1 MFRETE
7 NSYSFSKKE
16 AFVIFREM
24 ELSWL
29 KIKKLQEG
37 TFPAQNI
44 EKIFLVRKM
53 ELSSPK
59 LKTLLYFRR

>member
-1 MFRETE
+1 
-7 NSYSFSKKE
+7 
-16 AFVIFREM
+16 M

-44 EKIFLVRKM
+44 EKNFLVRKM